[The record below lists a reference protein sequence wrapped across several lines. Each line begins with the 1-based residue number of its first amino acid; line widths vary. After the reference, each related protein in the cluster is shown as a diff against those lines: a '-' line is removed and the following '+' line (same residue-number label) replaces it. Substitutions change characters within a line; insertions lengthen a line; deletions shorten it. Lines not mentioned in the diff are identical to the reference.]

1 MKISLSFSNIF
12 QKQKQMLRNIL
23 ILFGNTRGTYVKYLK
38 AIATQRK
45 QNLPTSLWKVRTEVF
60 NLAVELK
67 SFIALNI
74 LNFDIIVDIIDCL
87 KEGLDLSFLKDTD
100 LLTVTSNSN
109 SALKV
114 TYVILNLLL
123 NAFDQRYLQFWEAPL
138 SQNFHIFCIV
148 PSVIL
153 FIVRGCL
160 RQKTW
165 LLFVSV
171 NCCFSPVLCVF
182 IDTAIFLEE
191 HVQSKF

>member
-1 MKISLSFSNIF
+1 
-12 QKQKQMLRNIL
+12 MLRNIL

-45 QNLPTSLWKVRTEVF
+45 QKLPTSLWKVRTEVF
-60 NLAVELK
+60 NLAAELK

-74 LNFDIIVDIIDCL
+74 LNFDIIVHIIDCL
-87 KEGLDLSFLKDTD
+87 KEGLDLSFLKGTD
-100 LLTVTSNSN
+100 LLTVTSNSK

-123 NAFDQRYLQFWEAPL
+123 NAFDQRYLQFSEAPL

-160 RQKTW
+160 RQNTW
-165 LLFVSV
+165 LWAPLKSLNFQ
-171 NCCFSPVLCVF
+171 
-182 IDTAIFLEE
+182 AY
-191 HVQSKF
+191 

>member
-1 MKISLSFSNIF
+1 MSMIENKFIILKYI

-45 QNLPTSLWKVRTEVF
+45 QKLPTSLWKVRTEVF

-114 TYVILNLLL
+114 TYIILNLLL

-153 FIVRGCL
+153 FMVRGSSWKYL
-160 RQKTW
+160 ALSSIKIFEFSS
-165 LLFVSV
+165 LLI
-171 NCCFSPVLCVF
+171 N
-182 IDTAIFLEE
+182 
-191 HVQSKF
+191 

>member
-1 MKISLSFSNIF
+1 M
-12 QKQKQMLRNIL
+12 
-23 ILFGNTRGTYVKYLK
+23 K

-109 SALKV
+109 SAL
-114 TYVILNLLL
+114 
-123 NAFDQRYLQFWEAPL
+123 
-138 SQNFHIFCIV
+138 
-148 PSVIL
+148 
-153 FIVRGCL
+153 
-160 RQKTW
+160 
-165 LLFVSV
+165 
-171 NCCFSPVLCVF
+171 
-182 IDTAIFLEE
+182 
-191 HVQSKF
+191 